1 MLQQSV
7 PQTLENGRIFFGK
20 DGKGSCWEPY
30 HTPCNASQQKND
42 MLAIWPAPLFF
53 VLPGVGRQDSFLSLF
68 LVYKTQKVMLACV
81 LFLLLLVNLNAI
93 DNSFHVKFR
102 GECIMKLKAWS
113 WAYIL
118 INKSLYCGPY
128 FLASWWLWESFRFP
142 LNKFFVRLHG
152 PSYNSWAKLSWCSGR
167 QRPNLEPL
175 QAIGALILKS
185 PGELKVWISDIRD

>member
-1 MLQQSV
+1 MLLPAALHQNDSVEVVIDGLNDPHSPVQNSSPQKMLQQSV
-7 PQTLENGRIFFGK
+7 PQTLENGKIFFGK

-102 GECIMKLKAWS
+102 GECIMKLKA
-113 WAYIL
+113 
-118 INKSLYCGPY
+118 
-128 FLASWWLWESFRFP
+128 
-142 LNKFFVRLHG
+142 
-152 PSYNSWAKLSWCSGR
+152 
-167 QRPNLEPL
+167 
-175 QAIGALILKS
+175 
-185 PGELKVWISDIRD
+185 